1 MKVGDNVDLYI
12 VRHGESLG
20 NTGESHSVDPELSPL
35 GHKQA
40 ERLACRLEKIHFDAI
55 ISSPFIRAV
64 QTAEKTAKLK
74 NMNVE
79 IFPLLFEV
87 GTEAGYE
94 GMGLSELQKIYPR
107 ISMFSDGNEYPLS
120 LTVEDA
126 DATYI
131 RAKEAIDRIKKRF
144 GEDANVVLFAHGTFN
159 NYLTNAAINVQVRDD
174 FNFCQENT
182 GLTCIR
188 FVKDNGKD
196 KTKIEFA
203 NDYCHLFCNF

>member
-1 MKVGDNVDLYI
+1 MEAGDGVDLYI

-20 NTGESHSVDPELSPL
+20 NTGESHSVDPELSTL
-35 GHKQA
+35 GHEQA
-40 ERLACRLEKIHFDAI
+40 ERLARRLEKIHIDAI

-74 NMNVE
+74 NMKIE

-87 GTEAGYE
+87 GTETGYE
-94 GMGLSELQKIYPR
+94 GVGLTELQKIHPY
-107 ISMFSDGNEYPLS
+107 ISMFSDGEEYPLS
-120 LTVEDA
+120 LEVEDA
-126 DATYI
+126 DATYK
-131 RAKEAIDRIKKRF
+131 RAKEAIERIRARF
-144 GEDANVVLFAHGTFN
+144 GKDSTVVLFAHGTFN

-203 NDYCHLFCNF
+203 NDYCHLFCDF